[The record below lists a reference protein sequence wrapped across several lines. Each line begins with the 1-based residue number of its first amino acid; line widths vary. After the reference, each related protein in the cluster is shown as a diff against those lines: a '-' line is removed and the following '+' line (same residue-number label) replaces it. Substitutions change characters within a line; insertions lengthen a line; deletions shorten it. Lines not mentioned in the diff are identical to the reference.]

1 MSSRRRGSA
10 RLRFAHPPRWA
21 GSGVVPAGALRAAS
35 DAFGTRRRDA
45 RVARRVVRPVYD
57 RARATRWNP
66 TRRRGRAV
74 GVSDLPATTRRG
86 MELENP
92 AARARRDRAR
102 ARVPSAR
109 DAPRNTP
116 GAFTGTTTHPASRL
130 MRDASISSS
139 PARSSSARIPP
150 RLLGFFPHSWTTT
163 AVPQIFSLADHVRA
177 PSTQPLINRG
187 SISRPAGA
195 TRRSRAPRPSPRT
208 CTSSSSSSCTGSSS
222 AARIPKRTRPS

>member
-57 RARATRWNP
+57 RGRATRWNP

-74 GVSDLPATTRRG
+74 GVSDRDDHHRRG

-116 GAFTGTTTHPASRL
+116 VAFTGTTTHPASRL
-130 MRDASISSS
+130 MRDASVSSS
-139 PARSSSARIPP
+139 RARSSSARIPP
-150 RLLGFFPHSWTTT
+150 RLLGFFPPPGPHT
-163 AVPQIFSLADHVRA
+163 AVPQIFSLADHVH
-177 PSTQPLINRG
+177 PLL
-187 SISRPAGA
+187 P
-195 TRRSRAPRPSPRT
+195 PP
-208 CTSSSSSSCTGSSS
+208 
-222 AARIPKRTRPS
+222 

>member
-1 MSSRRRGSA
+1 MYQCVLARVHVHGAGAWVGARRALTHHHVEIGPAVGAAPAPAPAHRVSSRRRGSA

-45 RVARRVVRPVYD
+45 RVARRIVRPVYD

-74 GVSDLPATTRRG
+74 GVSDRDDHHRRG

-92 AARARRDRAR
+92 AARSRRAR

-116 GAFTGTTTHPASRL
+116 VAFTGTTTHPASRL
-130 MRDASISSS
+130 MRDASASSS

-150 RLLGFFPHSWTTT
+150 RLLGFFPPPGPHSCD
-163 AVPQIFSLADHVRA
+163 PNLF
-177 PSTQPLINRG
+177 
-187 SISRPAGA
+187 
-195 TRRSRAPRPSPRT
+195 TR
-208 CTSSSSSSCTGSSS
+208 
-222 AARIPKRTRPS
+222 

>member
-10 RLRFAHPPRWA
+10 RLRFAHPPRLA

-74 GVSDLPATTRRG
+74 GFSDRDDHHRRG

-116 GAFTGTTTHPASRL
+116 VAFTGTTTHLASRL
-130 MRDASISSS
+130 MRDASVSSS
-139 PARSSSARIPP
+139 RARSSSARIPP
-150 RLLGFFPHSWTTT
+150 RLLGFFPPPG
-163 AVPQIFSLADHVRA
+163 PQLCPKSSLSLADDVRA
-177 PSTQPLINRG
+177 PPPNH
-187 SISRPAGA
+187 
-195 TRRSRAPRPSPRT
+195 
-208 CTSSSSSSCTGSSS
+208 
-222 AARIPKRTRPS
+222 

>member
-74 GVSDLPATTRRG
+74 GVSDRDDHHRRRG

-116 GAFTGTTTHPASRL
+116 VAFTGTTTHPASRL
-130 MRDASISSS
+130 MRDASVSSS
-139 PARSSSARIPP
+139 RARSSSARIPP
-150 RLLGFFPHSWTTT
+150 RLLGFFPPPGHT
-163 AVPQIFSLADHVRA
+163 AVTQIFSLADHVH
-177 PSTQPLINRG
+177 PLL
-187 SISRPAGA
+187 P
-195 TRRSRAPRPSPRT
+195 PP
-208 CTSSSSSSCTGSSS
+208 
-222 AARIPKRTRPS
+222 

>member
-1 MSSRRRGSA
+1 MLTFRIPRPRTGHVVASSRFRASPVRPPAAMGGFRRGP
-10 RLRFAHPPRWA
+10 RRGPP
-21 GSGVVPAGALRAAS
+21 AAS

-74 GVSDLPATTRRG
+74 GVSDRDDHHRRG

-116 GAFTGTTTHPASRL
+116 VAFTGTTTHLASRL
-130 MRDASISSS
+130 MRDASVSSS
-139 PARSSSARIPP
+139 RARSSSARIPP
-150 RLLGFFPHSWTTT
+150 RLLGFFPPPG
-163 AVPQIFSLADHVRA
+163 PQLCPKSSLSLADDVRA
-177 PSTQPLINRG
+177 PPPNH
-187 SISRPAGA
+187 
-195 TRRSRAPRPSPRT
+195 
-208 CTSSSSSSCTGSSS
+208 
-222 AARIPKRTRPS
+222 